1 MSIAIS
7 HPLDINV
14 RVEATKPRCPCVGG
28 GFTTITGKVLKVI
41 QNHSGVWYY
50 LDSGST
56 VKSDWVRRVI

>member
-1 MSIAIS
+1 
-7 HPLDINV
+7 V